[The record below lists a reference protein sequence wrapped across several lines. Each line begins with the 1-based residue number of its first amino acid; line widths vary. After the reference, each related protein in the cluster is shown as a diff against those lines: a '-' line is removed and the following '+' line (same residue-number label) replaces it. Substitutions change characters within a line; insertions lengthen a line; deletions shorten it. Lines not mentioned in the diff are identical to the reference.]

1 MSVLDQRL
9 RAVQQ
14 SPEAAAKPDKK
25 TYGQILKSSAVIGS
39 SSVLNIGFGIIRT
52 KAMALLL
59 GPTGVGLLGDY
70 NAISDLVR
78 TFAGMGVNTSGV
90 RQIAEAAGTG
100 DTQHLARTV
109 IALRRVAIWS
119 GALGGLLLV
128 IFCRPISQI
137 VFKDYSHAGP
147 LAVLALAVFFGDISA
162 GQGALV
168 QGMRRI
174 ADLAKISVLGAFYGT
189 IFSIPIV
196 YFYREK
202 GVVPSLVCVA
212 GMGILTSWWYARKV
226 KVEPLPMKTAEVV
239 QEARLLLRMGVVFMS
254 STLMTMG
261 VGCLIRILITRKFGI
276 DAAGLYQSA
285 WALGGLYIGFVLQA
299 MGADFYPRLT
309 AAAKDH
315 PECNRLVNEQAEIG
329 LLLAGPGV
337 LGTLTFAPLVI
348 NLFYTAQFGGSVETF
363 RWICLG
369 MVLRVASW
377 PMGFILLAKGER
389 KLFFWSE
396 LLSNL
401 VYLGLVFGGLKAFG
415 LEGAGMAFF
424 GLYVFYWFGIY
435 LVVRRLSGFRWSRAN
450 RQLSILFIPTT
461 AAVFGAWYVLPFW
474 QGLILGSAATLICGI
489 YSLKTL
495 CSLIPL
501 ARLPRTARKM
511 LVLFRLAPAGTD
523 A

>member
-1 MSVLDQRL
+1 MSVLEQRL
-9 RAVQQ
+9 STAPESPAVAEK
-14 SPEAAAKPDKK
+14 PAKN
-25 TYGQILKSSAVIGS
+25 TYGQILKSSALIGS
-39 SSVLNIGFGIIRT
+39 SSVLNVGFGIVRT

-59 GPTGVGLLGDY
+59 GPMGVGLLGDY
-70 NAISDLVR
+70 TAISDLVR
-78 TFAGMGVNTSGV
+78 TLAGMGVNTSGV

-109 IALRRVAIWS
+109 IALRRVAVWS
-119 GALGGLLLV
+119 GALGALLLL
-128 IFCRPISQI
+128 IFCKPISRLT
-137 VFKDYSHAGP
+137 FMDDHHAGAVAL
-147 LAVLALAVFFGDISA
+147 LAIAVFFGDVSA

-174 ADLAKISVLGAFYGT
+174 ADLAKMSVLGAFYGT
-189 IFSIPIV
+189 LFSIPIV
-196 YFYREK
+196 YFYREQ

-226 KVEPLPMKTAEVV
+226 KVEPLPMKMGEVAK
-239 QEARLLLRMGVVFMS
+239 EASALLRMGVVFMV

-261 VGCLIRILITRKFGI
+261 VACLIRIIITRKFGI
-276 DAAGLYQSA
+276 EGAGLYQSA

-309 AAAKDH
+309 AAAKNN

-337 LGTLTFAPLVI
+337 IGTLTFAPLVI
-348 NLFYTAQFGGSVETF
+348 SLFYTAKFGPAVETF

-396 LLSNL
+396 LVSNL
-401 VYLGLVFGGLKAFG
+401 VYVGLVWGGIHKFG

-424 GLYVFYWFGIY
+424 GLYVFYWVGIY
-435 LVVRRLSGFRWSRAN
+435 MVVRRLSGFRWSQAN
-450 RQLSILFIPTT
+450 RRLALLFVPTT
-461 AAVFGAWYVLPFW
+461 AAVFAAWYVLPYW
-474 QGLILGSAATLICGI
+474 QGLILGGVATAICGI
-489 YSLKTL
+489 YSLRTL

-501 ARLPRTARKM
+501 ARLPQAARK
-511 LVLFRLAPAGTD
+511 LLTLFRLAPAGN
-523 A
+523 